1 MGDELEF
8 LGDFYAEF
16 EQCRQAS
23 ADRRVGE
30 DEEPVGLWARAP
42 EGFHRLVTEVLGHH
56 YGETLTAGALRP
68 SIHAPGTT
76 TRFGYCGRP
85 NSLR

>member
-1 MGDELEF
+1 MGDELEIT
-8 LGDFYAEF
+8 GDVHAEF
-16 EQCRQAS
+16 EQGRQAS

-30 DEEPVGLWARAP
+30 DEEPVGSWAPAP
-42 EGFHRLVTEVLGHH
+42 EGFHRLVTEALGHH
-56 YGETLTAGALRP
+56 YGEMLTAGALRP